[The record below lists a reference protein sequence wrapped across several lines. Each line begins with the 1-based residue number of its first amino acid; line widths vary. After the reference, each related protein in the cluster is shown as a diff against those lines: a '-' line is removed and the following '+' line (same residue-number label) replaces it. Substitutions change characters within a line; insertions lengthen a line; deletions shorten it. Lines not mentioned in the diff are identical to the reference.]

1 MTLFDYIEPTNARE
15 LSQSLSN
22 FCIKNGATNKDSKN
36 VRVQITDS
44 GLIQLSWD
52 PNITKG
58 DSPPVKETTS
68 EKVIA

>member
-36 VRVQITDS
+36 VKVQITDS

-52 PNITKG
+52 PPKK
-58 DSPPVKETTS
+58 DTTPTP
-68 EKVIA
+68 EKKTA